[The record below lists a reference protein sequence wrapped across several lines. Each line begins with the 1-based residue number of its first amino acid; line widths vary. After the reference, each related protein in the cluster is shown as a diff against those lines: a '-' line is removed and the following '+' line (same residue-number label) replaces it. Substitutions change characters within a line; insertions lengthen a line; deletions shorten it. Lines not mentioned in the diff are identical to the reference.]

1 VERAD
6 VCERGWVDVWGQG
19 VCVTDHG
26 LYVTGVAASRW
37 TVRQLIRT
45 VTQPRKCRIDI
56 QGFF

>member
-45 VTQPRKCRIDI
+45 VWASIAEKVQN
-56 QGFF
+56 